1 MKHKHSKSYDIWNQP
16 QSHPTIHK
24 VRMWWWLYRWNKVE
38 HELKVVEISEEYMG
52 TDSIIDSLYIYVVFC
67 EQFFKKKVQH
77 VRVIPDA
84 INQN

>member
-1 MKHKHSKSYDIWNQP
+1 
-16 QSHPTIHK
+16 
-24 VRMWWWLYRWNKVE
+24 
-38 HELKVVEISEEYMG
+38 MG